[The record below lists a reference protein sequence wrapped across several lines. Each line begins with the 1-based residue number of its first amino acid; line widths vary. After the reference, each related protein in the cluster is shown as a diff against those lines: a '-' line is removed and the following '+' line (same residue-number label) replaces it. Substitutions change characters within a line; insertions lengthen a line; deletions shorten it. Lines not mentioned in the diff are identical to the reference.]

1 MRKDFGKNLVFLPL
15 PVVVIGTYDKSGKP
29 NAMTA
34 AWATVYD
41 FGKVF
46 VSLSPHLTTKN
57 IKANKAFTIHFATQE
72 TAAMSD
78 YFGLVSGAKQD
89 KIAKAKAHVIKAKH
103 VNAPI
108 FDEYPVALECKLISF
123 DDGNLVGEIINV
135 SAQDKYVSGAKIK
148 TDKMNSIFLKSIFF
162 LIKIYTKKMINV
174 KIKPKN
180 APVEFDNNKVI

>member
-15 PVVVIGTYDKSGKP
+15 PVVVIGTYDKTGKP

-72 TAAMSD
+72 TAVISD
-78 YFGLVSGAKQD
+78 YFGLVSGTKVD
-89 KIAKAKAHVIKAKH
+89 KIAKAKVHVVKAKH

-108 FDEYPVALECKLISF
+108 FDEYPVALECKLVSLN
-123 DDGNLVGEIINV
+123 DGNLVGEIVNV
-135 SAQDKYVSGAKIK
+135 SVQDKYIVNAKIK
-148 TDKMNSIFLKSIFF
+148 TDKIN
-162 LIKIYTKKMINV
+162 LIVYDMTDHSYRIV
-174 KIKPKN
+174 GR
-180 APVEFDNNKVI
+180 KVAKGFECGRKLMK